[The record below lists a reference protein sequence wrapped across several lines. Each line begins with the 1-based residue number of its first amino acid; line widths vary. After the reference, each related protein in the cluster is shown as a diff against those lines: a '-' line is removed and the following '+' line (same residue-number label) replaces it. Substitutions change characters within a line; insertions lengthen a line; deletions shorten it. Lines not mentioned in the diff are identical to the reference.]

1 VSEKAKRRG
10 FAPLG
15 RDDVLRVTFHGAAG
29 EVTGSCYLVETHAAN
44 LLVDCGMFQGGRAE
58 SAKNRRAFPFD
69 PRGLDAVVLTHA
81 HIDHSGL
88 LPKLVRDGFA
98 GDVFATGPTADLLAI
113 MLPDSAHIHEQDAA
127 RDARRARRRKG
138 KSARVAAPLYTGL
151 DAQRALEQVR
161 PRPFDET
168 FEAAPGVLARY
179 RRNGHI
185 LGASSVELVAASGPD
200 GGPAGIRRRVVFSG
214 DVGRVRE
221 PMLRDPDP
229 PREADLLLLES
240 TYGDRDHREHAESL
254 DELARVLEQAALA
267 HENVI
272 VPVFAVGRAQEVLAH
287 IATFER
293 SGRLAQRPVY
303 LDSPMAI
310 RVTELSRRHAECF
323 RAEVRAALER
333 REGVDPAGLEF
344 CRTPDES
351 MALNAKHGALILAAS
366 GMCEGGRVMHHLK
379 HNLWRDGSHVVIV
392 GFQAQGTLGRAL
404 VDGARSVR
412 LLGEEVAVRASVH
425 TIGGFSA
432 HGGQSEL
439 VAWARDM
446 LAGGADLALVHGEP
460 PQRDALAA
468 RLAGVARHDVAKPM
482 PGDAVV
488 LRARGPRCAWATHRP
503 AGTRAR
509 PAGG

>member
-1 VSEKAKRRG
+1 
-10 FAPLG
+10 
-15 RDDVLRVTFHGAAG
+15 
-29 EVTGSCYLVETHAAN
+29 
-44 LLVDCGMFQGGRAE
+44 
-58 SAKNRRAFPFD
+58 
-69 PRGLDAVVLTHA
+69 
-81 HIDHSGL
+81 
-88 LPKLVRDGFA
+88 
-98 GDVFATGPTADLLAI
+98 
-113 MLPDSAHIHEQDAA
+113 
-127 RDARRARRRKG
+127 
-138 KSARVAAPLYTGL
+138 
-151 DAQRALEQVR
+151 
-161 PRPFDET
+161 
-168 FEAAPGVLARY
+168 
-179 RRNGHI
+179 
-185 LGASSVELVAASGPD
+185 
-200 GGPAGIRRRVVFSG
+200 VFSG

-254 DELARVLEQAALA
+254 DELAHVLEQAALS

-287 IATFER
+287 IAAFER